1 MFHAVVLQ
9 GLQDNF
15 GARHLIFCSAHR
27 ISVRLFGISGVINEF
42 LGIKKGPLEEPA
54 YRAWV
59 LSPDGYTTL
68 PMRLPTTRMIA
79 VSFFMGRSVT
89 GKARARQRLSACFE
103 TARIRA
109 DPQNCNQ
116 GVHHDET
123 SY

>member
-1 MFHAVVLQ
+1 MFYAVVFQ

-27 ISVRLFGISGVINEF
+27 ISVRLFGISGVNIEL

-59 LSPDGYTTL
+59 LSPDGYTIL

-79 VSFFMGRSVT
+79 VRFFMGRSVN
-89 GKARARQRLSACFE
+89 GKVHARQRLSVCFE
-103 TARIRA
+103 TARIALSLGNGPPRT
-109 DPQNCNQ
+109 PR
-116 GVHHDET
+116 DET

>member
-1 MFHAVVLQ
+1 MFHAIVFQ

-15 GARHLIFCSAHR
+15 GACHLIFCSAHR

-59 LSPDGYTTL
+59 LSPDGYTIL

-79 VSFFMGRSVT
+79 VRFFMERSVN
-89 GKARARQRLSACFE
+89 GKVPARQRLSARFE
-103 TARIRA
+103 RARFLA
-109 DPQNCNQ
+109 HP
-116 GVHHDET
+116 
-123 SY
+123 